1 MDRFYRF
8 RSRSISAAQAP
19 RDIVFGPER
28 KPVGKS
34 VSKGLDKK
42 EELKICSLELKTCLL
57 EASALSR

>member
-42 EELKICSLELKTCLL
+42 EKLKICSLELKICFL
-57 EASALSR
+57 